1 LIGSPFDVTRFL
13 IQLLSRSASSKKN
26 QQMFSKQRT
35 AYSVFLLK
43 RQNKTADM
51 IMLAMEKSVASI
63 QMLQE
68 TFPLVQS
75 LEGTFIV
82 VQRCL
87 PWPSEERDPLLTVA
101 LQFQKILALCTNLA
115 FKIVISVFQDISSCS
130 PDTVLSS
137 AFCDKNLPTG
147 ILDHRHCNPC
157 LLPSN
162 QKKVLSLSIYVI
174 PNNFIQM
181 T

>member
-82 VQRCL
+82 VQRVSVFPGPL
-87 PWPSEERDPLLTVA
+87 KSEIHLLTVA

-115 FKIVISVFQDISSCS
+115 FKIVISVFQDSSSCS
-130 PDTVLSS
+130 PDSL
-137 AFCDKNLPTG
+137 
-147 ILDHRHCNPC
+147 R
-157 LLPSN
+157 
-162 QKKVLSLSIYVI
+162 LSILRQELTDW
-174 PNNFIQM
+174 N
-181 T
+181 TGSLAL